1 MRESVFL
8 CRVHFCVGLGTP
20 FGNEERVVAEAFGA
34 RSALGDVPLDD
45 PFEEVLLAVEDQR
58 DDRAEAGPAVADA
71 LQVAEQ
77 EFVVGGEVV
86 PVGGLAGRVHTR
98 CTA

>member
-1 MRESVFL
+1 M
-8 CRVHFCVGLGTP
+8 
-20 FGNEERVVAEAFGA
+20 
-34 RSALGDVPLDD
+34 PLDD

-86 PVGGLAGRVHTR
+86 PVGGVAGRVYAR